1 MDGAIKRYALY
12 EGNRYPEKV
21 ADLIPGYL
29 SLGEG
34 GASHLE
40 QLSYRTDT
48 KAGYRLSLN
57 SFPIFAN
64 GDTSIRRRV
73 DKTGKIDIL

>member
-1 MDGAIKRYALY
+1 M
-12 EGNRYPEKV
+12 EK
-21 ADLIPGYL
+21 G
-29 SLGEG
+29 GGEERREG

-57 SFPIFAN
+57 SFPLFAN
-64 GDTSIRRRV
+64 GDTFIRGRV
-73 DKTGKIDIL
+73 DKTGKIDIF